1 MASEEERAKIMAEYM
16 AGDGADLPPDEED
29 GDFEGEDEDEEGEG
43 VTAPPAPPA
52 ILKGSLSNASQNSKN
67 YLVYS
72 GTWSYGLDSS
82 SSWKFKLSCEI
93 DSEFD
98 FVSVKEEYVMKG
110 YFIMKDESTEAGKS
124 KVPEEG
130 VTLKF
135 DVIPGKEG
143 KRWTVNGEGTNQFG
157 AFKLVGEYRSKGLA
171 EGNKMNFEKKYDEVE
186 EDFEG
191 ESSADEDF
199 DDDDKADEDEL
210 NALDEEAN
218 LSIEELRKRA
228 YGGEG
233 GEEGGDEGGGK
244 KAKTD
249 TE

>member
-1 MASEEERAKIMAEYM
+1 MAEYL
-16 AGDGADLPPDEED
+16 AGAGSELPPDEED

-43 VTAPPAPPA
+43 ETAPPAPPA
-52 ILKGSLSNASQNSKN
+52 ILKGSLSNASQNDKQF
-67 YLVYS
+67 LVYS
-72 GTWSYGLDSS
+72 GTWSYGLESPEA
-82 SSWKFKLSCEI
+82 WKFKLSCEV
-93 DSEFD
+93 DKAFD
-98 FVSVKEEYVMKG
+98 FVTPKAEYVMKG
-110 YFIMKDESTEAGKS
+110 YFIMKDDSVEAGKS

-135 DVIPGKEG
+135 EVIPGKEG
-143 KRWTVNGEGTNQFG
+143 KRWTVTGSGMNQFG

-171 EGNKMNFEKKYDEVE
+171 EGNKMNFEKKYEEVE

-228 YGGEG
+228 YGDGGGERGGGDGGGDGGEG
-233 GEEGGDEGGGK
+233 GEPEAK
-244 KAKTD
+244 KAKT
-249 TE
+249 EEN